1 MSGQRPPVLSP
12 VDYDAW
18 NRGYMPPTEHVLI
31 DALSFRGAKVV
42 TMSSGADGS
51 IYVVTQGK
59 PLDKH
64 TRAVL
69 RQLLEVFEEAPAPT
83 PAAPA
88 EPTPATPQ
96 DDGRNLAD
104 ANTKKAPTP

>member
-42 TMSSGADGS
+42 TMSSGSDGS

-59 PLDKH
+59 PLDTR

-69 RQLLEVFEEAPAPT
+69 RQLLEVFEEAPAVSVE
-83 PAAPA
+83 PA
-88 EPTPATPQ
+88 PATPQ
-96 DDGRNLAD
+96 DDGPNLAD
-104 ANTKKAPTP
+104 ATKKATP